1 MHSTLIILRL
11 PAVLKITGVS
21 RSLIY
26 QQITDGLW
34 PKPIR
39 ISNRSVGWLETEV
52 QALVQARVANLS
64 PASIKQLVIDLSRK
78 RSLASPIECGKDQPN
93 G

>member
-1 MHSTLIILRL
+1 MHITNTILRL
-11 PAVLKITGVS
+11 PAVLKASGVS

-26 QQITDGLW
+26 QQISEGMW

-52 QALVQARVANLS
+52 QALINARVANFDS
-64 PASIKQLVIDLSRK
+64 PAIRRLVCELSLK
-78 RSLASPIECGKDQPN
+78 RTQVSTLNLHRDKHDV
-93 G
+93 

>member
-1 MHSTLIILRL
+1 MHYTHIILRL
-11 PAVLKITGVS
+11 PAVLKVTGVS

-26 QQITDGLW
+26 QQISDGLW

-39 ISNRSVGWLETEV
+39 ISNRSVGWLKTEV
-52 QALVQARVANLS
+52 EALVKARVANLDS
-64 PASIKQLVIDLSRK
+64 ESIKKLVANLIENRA
-78 RSLASPIECGKDQPN
+78 LATPIAPQKDELH

>member
-1 MHSTLIILRL
+1 MHITNTILRL
-11 PAVLKITGVS
+11 PAVLKATGVS

-26 QQITDGLW
+26 QQISEGMW

-52 QALVQARVANLS
+52 QALVNARVANFESAAIKDLVRDLAEKRTR
-64 PASIKQLVIDLSRK
+64 ASSFKPK
-78 RSLASPIECGKDQPN
+78 
-93 G
+93 